1 MAENFGKG
9 GRDVN
14 YGRSSII
21 YPELQKRM
29 AEQELSIRKLSEKL
43 SMNHATLSRKLNG
56 QTRLYLDEAME
67 IAYFLEGDYAK
78 IADLF
83 STTSILNS

>member
-1 MAENFGKG
+1 LEDEKYMRGKKQ
-9 GRDVN
+9 N
-14 YGRSSII
+14 II

-29 AEQELSIRKLSEKL
+29 AEQDLSTRKLAEKVAM
-43 SMNHATLSRKLNG
+43 SQATLSRKLNG

-67 IAYFLEGDYAK
+67 IAYFLEGNYTK

-83 STTSILNS
+83 STKRS